1 MDIFG
6 LFSLLGTEYR
16 HPQYMWISG
25 IRMWFQLEEVA
36 KQSDGRGNAKESF
49 AKMNKD

>member
-1 MDIFG
+1 
-6 LFSLLGTEYR
+6 LVFSPYSELHTGT
-16 HPQYMWISG
+16 PNMWISS